1 MKRRI
6 LFTLG
11 AFFALLCLLTGRAE
25 LSYADKEEISS
36 VQIAFAADLHYISPK
51 LTDKGP
57 LFQYVA
63 ERNDGKLILYTE
75 EILDAFIAQMLEE
88 RPEVVILAGDLSY
101 NGEFESHLSLAEK
114 LRRLQAEGIQVLVL
128 SGNHDVDNPRAYSF
142 HGESYEKAR
151 PTTPQDFSEIYY
163 EFGPAQAI
171 SIDPA
176 SGSYV
181 FQLEDMLRILML
193 DTNSVSKNSLPSES
207 FSWLEEQ
214 LRDAQNQNIH
224 VIAVSHQN
232 LKIHHPLFI
241 RGYRITNASS
251 IEKLYRQ
258 YKVICQLSGH
268 MHIQHAVAGTVP
280 EILTSP
286 LCLTPVRYGWLVWN
300 GESLCYDARETDVA
314 RFAAE
319 KGETDENLLHF
330 PEYARNNLYQIH
342 YNQIVRS
349 YEGSGLEKKTVEKF
363 AALFADTNY
372 AFFTGEPID
381 HAALEEGLRSWKEA
395 DPGFH
400 SSYLESILED
410 NGRDPLHYLIR

>member
-6 LFTLG
+6 LITLG
-11 AFFALLCLLTGRAE
+11 AFFALLCLVTGRAE
-25 LSYADKEEISS
+25 LSYAENEEKYS
-36 VQIAFAADLHYISPK
+36 VKIAFAADLHYISPK

-75 EILDAFIAQMLEE
+75 EILDAFVAQMLEE
-88 RPEVVILAGDLSY
+88 RPDVVILAGDLSY
-101 NGEFESHLSLAEK
+101 NGEYESHLSLAEK
-114 LRRLQAEGIQVLVL
+114 LRCLQEKGIQVLVL
-128 SGNHDVDNPRAYSF
+128 SGNHDVDSPHAYSF
-142 HGESYEKAR
+142 HGDSYEKAR

-163 EFGPAQAI
+163 EFGPAQAT
-171 SIDPA
+171 SIDPV

-181 FQLEDMLRILML
+181 FQFEDMLRILML

-207 FSWLEEQ
+207 LPWLEEQ
-214 LRDAQNQNIH
+214 LRDAQEQDIH
-224 VIAVSHQN
+224 VLAISHQN
-232 LKIHHPLFI
+232 LKIHHPLFV

-258 YKVICQLSGH
+258 YRVICQLSGH

-286 LCLTPVRYGWLVWN
+286 LCLTPVRYGWLTWD
-300 GESLCYDARETDVA
+300 GESLCYDAKETDVA
-314 RFAAE
+314 KYAVE

-330 PEYARNNLYQIH
+330 SEYARNNLYQIH
-342 YNQIVRS
+342 YNQIARS
-349 YEGSGLEKKTVEKF
+349 YEGSGLKKETVEEF

-381 HAALEEGLRSWKEA
+381 HTALEEGLRKWKEA

-410 NGRDPLHYLIR
+410 NGRDSLHYLIR